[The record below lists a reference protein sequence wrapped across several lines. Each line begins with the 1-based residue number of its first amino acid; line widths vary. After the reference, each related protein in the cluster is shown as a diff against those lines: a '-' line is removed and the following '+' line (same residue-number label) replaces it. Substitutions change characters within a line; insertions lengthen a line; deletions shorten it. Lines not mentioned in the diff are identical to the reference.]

1 MGSVTSLTAAR
12 MLAIEASSVVN
23 GAINGSGHLILT
35 KHDGSTIDAGNALV
49 AVAADTVFTY
59 LNPTGYSEATPA
71 TSYPDGVSLMW
82 MSSTETSTDWPTFA
96 GLYGVLQTTNFSVA
110 HSVSGADGDTIQLWR
125 RLHGSGISPEMWMR
139 AGNASAGW
147 SNWKRLATADE
158 VSTVSSGLT
167 TANANIAS
175 LTTTVTGHTT
185 TLSNIINGVELAGG
199 VNLNSITT
207 PGLYTQT
214 ADSEA
219 ASGSNYPE
227 ALSGVLEVFAMGA
240 NFVTQRYIPYGNNS
254 DRFYLRNYYVST
266 GWSAWRKYE
275 ASTGDTGWTNMTLN
289 GGFTAGGPSGAYAP
303 RARVKNNMVWLD
315 GAVLGNY
322 GTYNAFV
329 DCFTL
334 PVGYR
339 PTPSTRPLLFSAMAN
354 TSVVLCIQ
362 VLTNGVVQVWS
373 SASTTAWISFSN
385 VHFLQG

>member
-1 MGSVTSLTAAR
+1 MATVESMTLER
-12 MLAIEASSVVN
+12 QLAIEASSVVS

-49 AVAADTVFTY
+49 AVPADQVISY

-71 TSYPDGVSLMW
+71 TSYPDGISIMW
-82 MSSTETSTDWPTFA
+82 MSNTETSADWPTFS

-110 HSVSGADGDTIQLWR
+110 HSSAGSDGDTIQIWR
-125 RLHGSGISPEMWMR
+125 RQHGSGITPEMWMR
-139 AGNASAGW
+139 AGNSAAGW
-147 SNWKRLATADE
+147 SNWKRLALADE
-158 VSTVSSGLT
+158 VATVSSGLAT
-167 TANANIAS
+167 NTANIAS
-175 LTTTVTGHTT
+175 LTTTVSGHTT
-185 TLSNIINGVELAGG
+185 TLSNIINGIELAGG

-266 GWSAWRKYE
+266 GWSTWKKYE
-275 ASTGDTGWTNMTLN
+275 ASTGDTGWVNMTLN
-289 GGFTAGGPSGAYAP
+289 GGFTAGGSGAYIP
-303 RARVKNNMVWLD
+303 RARVKNNVVRLD
-315 GAVLGNY
+315 GSVVGNY
-322 GTYNAFV
+322 GTYGSFV

-334 PVGYR
+334 PAGYR
-339 PTPSTRPLLFSAMAN
+339 PTPSTRPLQFGASGPTTVHMSIN
-354 TSVVLCIQ
+354 VLS
-362 VLTNGVVQVWS
+362 NGIVQVYA
-373 SASTTAWISFSN
+373 SAATTALISFSN
-385 VHFLQG
+385 VNFLQG